1 VAQVEEDSAE
11 QGNQLTVAGRVTSTP
26 RRPAEGEADS
36 DEQGNQLSVAGR
48 VTTTRRP
55 AEGEAVQLLQAL
67 QQVQRAVEA
76 AYAAQPAYGGLTVP
90 VILGGFVGA
99 EFAAPASKPFRH
111 PPAAESKV

>member
-11 QGNQLTVAGRVTSTP
+11 QGNQLSVAGRVTTP

-36 DEQGNQLSVAGR
+36 DEQGNQLTVAGR
-48 VTTTRRP
+48 VTTPRRP

-76 AYAAQPAYGGLTVP
+76 AYAAQPADSGLTVSTM
-90 VILGGFVGA
+90 LRGFVGA
-99 EFAAPASKPFRH
+99 EFATPASQPFRH